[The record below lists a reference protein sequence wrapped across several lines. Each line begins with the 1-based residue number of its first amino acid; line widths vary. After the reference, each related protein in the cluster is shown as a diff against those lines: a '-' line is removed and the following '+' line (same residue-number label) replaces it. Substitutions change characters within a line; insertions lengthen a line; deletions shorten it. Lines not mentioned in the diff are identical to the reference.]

1 MKKVYVIILGMF
13 LVQYCFSQNV
23 EIDSLINNIVKS
35 QGGHLNS
42 VVKADANTYVLD
54 SIANMCIVYN
64 KQDPYSHEKD
74 NIGLGKYVIMLES
87 PDLLKE
93 IAKETFCGNIDM
105 TQVDGWETIYI
116 SMSAD
121 LSGKI
126 GRVSLTYKSALNI
139 PIRVIEKLEQSIK
152 KHCQLKFDRNNPA
165 LAQANYVNYV
175 YVIFVKETCS

>member
-1 MKKVYVIILGMF
+1 MRKLVGVILSLMF
-13 LVQYCFSQNV
+13 VQYCFSQIV
-23 EIDSLINNIVKS
+23 EIDSLISNIVKS

-42 VVKADANTYVLD
+42 EVKAEANTYVVD
-54 SIANMCIVYN
+54 SITNMCIVYN
-64 KQDPYSHEKD
+64 KQDPYTNEKD

-93 IAKETFCGNIDM
+93 IAKETLCGNFDM
-105 TQVDGWETIYI
+105 TKIDGWEAIDI

-126 GRVSLTYKSALNI
+126 GRVSLTYKSTLNI
-139 PIRVIEKLEQSIK
+139 PIKVIERLEQSIK